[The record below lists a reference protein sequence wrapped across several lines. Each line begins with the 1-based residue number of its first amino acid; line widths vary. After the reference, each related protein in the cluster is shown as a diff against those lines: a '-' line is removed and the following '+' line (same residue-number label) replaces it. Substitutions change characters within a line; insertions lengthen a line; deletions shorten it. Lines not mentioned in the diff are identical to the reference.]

1 MNLRP
6 ERPPRRSQA
15 KVGFTLIELLVVIA
29 IIAILAGLL
38 LPALSSAKD
47 KANAIHCLN
56 SLRQL
61 AQGTMMY
68 VDDNG
73 TAFPGIASRHSG
85 FHASD
90 WIYWRTN
97 TALYPPI
104 EKSPIVAHTAS
115 ASSKL
120 FRCPGDRTDSDRLA
134 QDDNGDG
141 PYPYSYSFTGYGLDY
156 TFFGFDGSVNYGMSS
171 VYFRGTNY
179 VFKQAAVRNP
189 SGKIMLA
196 EEPGSTSRR
205 DHPKSGSSGEEVIA
219 DGRWMPNVNPLT
231 IRHGGRGNA
240 AFADGHVQAVKPEF
254 GLNITNSMPQL

>member
-1 MNLRP
+1 MRL
-6 ERPPRRSQA
+6 RSQFFRRA
-15 KVGFTLIELLVVIA
+15 FTLIELLVVIA

-61 AQGTMMY
+61 GQGVMMF
-68 VDDNG
+68 VDDNDN
-73 TAFPGIASRHSG
+73 AFPGIASRHSG

-104 EKSPIVAHTAS
+104 EKSPIVAQLAS
-115 ASSKL
+115 ASGKL
-120 FRCPGDRTDSDRLA
+120 FRCPGDRTDSDRLK
-134 QDDNGDG
+134 QDDNGEG
-141 PYPYSYSFTGYGLDY
+141 PYLYSYSFTGYGVGY
-156 TFFGFDGSVNYGMSS
+156 TFFGFDGSVNQGMSS
-171 VYFRGTNY
+171 VVFNGTNF
-179 VFKQAAVRNP
+179 VFRQSAVRNP
-189 SGKIMLA
+189 SAKIMLA
-196 EEPGSTSRR
+196 EEPGSTARR
-205 DHPKSGSSGEEVIA
+205 DHPQNGLSGAEVIA

-231 IRHGGRGNA
+231 IRHGGKGNA
-240 AFADGHVQAVKPEF
+240 TFADGHVQLVKPEF